1 MNSTNP
7 ETNVSREDVASI
19 IDILAENYSHDLFK
33 RDPRWDWEYM
43 AYQKAKGMW
52 TAESNRER
60 IAFGP
65 LLITVLYLALKKTGF
80 SKKKILPKK
89 K

>member
-1 MNSTNP
+1 MEQIFRRKTECKFRSVLVDNKKIP
-7 ETNVSREDVASI
+7 NVNLHEISI
-19 IDILAENYSHDLFK
+19 SKIKHPLMFCS
-33 RDPRWDWEYM
+33 
-43 AYQKAKGMW
+43 
-52 TAESNRER
+52 ESNRER

-65 LLITVLYLALKKTGF
+65 LLITVLFLALKKTGF